1 MKKLKKGFCLLLVVL
16 LTLSVCPFVASAKE
30 GSGED
35 AEEDGETLLAPYF
48 IIQSEDADSS
58 VDYFPLKSTDVTT
71 NINGVIAE
79 TYVVQTYVNEGDKP
93 INARYVFPTS
103 STVTVHGMKM
113 EIGNH
118 VVTAQI
124 KEKEEARE
132 EYEEA
137 KSEGKSASLLEQK
150 RPNVFT
156 MDVANIMPGDTARI
170 ELHYTEMITSVEG
183 IYEFV
188 FPTVVG
194 PRYVTGEP
202 SAPVADNEVISKVV
216 DNQEAVSDSKDAAE
230 DSDGSDDDVVTGDSA
245 DDESS
250 SAPGKA
256 NGSDA
261 SSDSDKADSSDTS
274 SDSDKKGGSDAS
286 SDSDKKDGSDTSSDS
301 DKKDGNGNSPSDS
314 DKANGNDSGKPADSW
329 TSSPYLPNGAV
340 PDSEYHITVNLSTG
354 VPIADVSCKS
364 HEINV
369 AKNGDSQATITLANP
384 EDYAGNRDF
393 LLKYKLTN
401 ETVQSGLMLTSSGD
415 ENFFLLTVQPPER
428 FTPEDI
434 PPREYIF
441 VLDISGSMYGYP
453 LDTAKAL
460 IQNLVGN
467 LKETDKFNLVL
478 FEDDTYLL
486 ADKSLP
492 ANSKNVSLAMKL
504 IDDQEG
510 GGGTSLLP
518 ALNEAI
524 SIPMDRDYARS
535 IVIITDGYI
544 SNESEIYDLINEN
557 MGTASFFSFGIG
569 CSVNDYLIKGI
580 AQCGFGEAFT
590 VTDSAD
596 AEEYAER
603 FRTYIESPLLTGIT
617 VDYGGFQVYDVATA
631 TPSILYAQKPLV
643 LFGKWRGE
651 PSGTIT
657 VSGQTGSEN
666 YVQEIPISDVAVDTE
681 NEAIRY
687 LWARTK
693 LDTLTGFGS
702 IRNDDSVKEE
712 ITRLGLDYNM
722 TTPYTSF
729 IAVVEEVRNPQRD
742 SQDVNQA
749 LPLPLQ
755 VSNLAVGGG
764 YTAYSEPGGIILGV
778 ILTAVSFF
786 GILRQKRESSG
797 TPRKKKRH

>member
-1 MKKLKKGFCLLLVVL
+1 MKKLKKGLCLLLVVL
-16 LTLSVCPFVASAKE
+16 LALTVCPFRASAEE
-30 GSGED
+30 GSGDGTED
-35 AEEDGETLLAPYF
+35 EEETLLAPYF
-48 IIQSEDADSS
+48 IIQGEDGETS
-58 VDYFPLKSTDVTT
+58 VDHFPLKSTEVTT

-79 TYVVQTYVNEGDKP
+79 TYVVQTYRNEGDKP

-103 STVTVHGMKM
+103 STVTMHGMKM

-124 KEKEEARE
+124 KEKEEAKE

-156 MDVANIMPGDTARI
+156 MDVANIMPGDTACI

-194 PRYVTGEP
+194 PRYVAGEP
-202 SAPVADNEVISKVV
+202 SAPVDDNDVISKVV
-216 DNQEAVSDSKDAAE
+216 DMQDAVSDEDAVEDRDGSSSGEDGSSKDTSASGEDGDSDDRNTTDRKNSSESSSETGE
-230 DSDGSDDDVVTGDSA
+230 DSDSNDISASGETDCSA
-245 DDESS
+245 DEADNN
-250 SAPGKA
+250 SAS
-256 NGSDA
+256 GSGH
-261 SSDSDKADSSDTS
+261 K
-274 SDSDKKGGSDAS
+274 
-286 SDSDKKDGSDTSSDS
+286 
-301 DKKDGNGNSPSDS
+301 
-314 DKANGNDSGKPADSW
+314 DSW

-393 LLKYKLTN
+393 ILKYKLTN

-415 ENFFLLTVQPPER
+415 ENYFLLTVQPPER
-428 FTPEDI
+428 FTPDDI

-460 IQNLVGN
+460 IRNLVAN

-478 FEDDTYLL
+478 FENDTYLL
-486 ADKSLP
+486 SAKSLP
-492 ANSKNVSLAMKL
+492 ANSKNVAMAMKL

-524 SIPMDRDYARS
+524 SIPMDKDFARS
-535 IVIITDGYI
+535 VVIITDGYI

-603 FRTYIESPLLTGIT
+603 FRTYIESPRLTGIT
-617 VDYGGFQVYDVATA
+617 IDYGGFDVYDVATA
-631 TPSILYAQKPLV
+631 APSILYAQKPLV

-657 VSGQTGSEN
+657 VSGQTGSES
-666 YVQEIPISDVAVDTE
+666 YVQEIPVSDVAVDTE
-681 NEAIRY
+681 NEAVRY

-693 LDTLTGFGS
+693 LDQLAGFGS
-702 IRNDDSVKEE
+702 IRNDDSVKED
-712 ITRLGLDYNM
+712 ITQLGLEYNM

-729 IAVVEEVRNPQRD
+729 IAVVEEVRNPEGD
-742 SQDVNQA
+742 SEDVNQA

-778 ILTAVSFF
+778 ILTIVSFF
-786 GILRQKRESSG
+786 GILGRN
-797 TPRKKKRH
+797 RKKKRH